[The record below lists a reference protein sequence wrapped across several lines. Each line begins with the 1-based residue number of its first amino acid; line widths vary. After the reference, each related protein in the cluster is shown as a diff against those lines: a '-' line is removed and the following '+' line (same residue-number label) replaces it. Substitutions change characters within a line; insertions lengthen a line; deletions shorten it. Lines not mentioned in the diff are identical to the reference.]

1 MSFCETISNEQPREA
16 SLSKLINKHKPH
28 YINMY
33 KSIVLAFVLLNVAGA
48 FAQNLGSIASIA
60 SNVDP
65 SSVSAATN
73 GQVSCTGSGCT
84 VASTAQQNAA
94 NGINSNQGS
103 IAAGVAAGQAVAS
116 SQGVTIPAEVNG
128 ALSAASGRNV
138 TADDINAAIAA
149 ANAAAANANV
159 DVSSDN
165 GKVTATATSGSARL
179 DLPLLAFVGFPAVA
193 ALFATRD

>member
-1 MSFCETISNEQPREA
+1 
-16 SLSKLINKHKPH
+16 
-28 YINMY
+28 MY
-33 KSIVLAFVLLNVAGA
+33 KSIVVAFVLLNVAGA

-60 SNVDP
+60 ANIDP
-65 SSVSAATN
+65 SSVSSATN
-73 GQVSCTGSGCT
+73 GQVACTGSGCT

-94 NGINSNQGS
+94 NTINSNQGS
-103 IAAGVAAGQAVAS
+103 VAVGVAAGQAIAG
-116 SQGVTIPAEVNG
+116 SQGVTIPSEVNS
-128 ALSAASGRNV
+128 ALSAAGAKNV

-159 DVSSDN
+159 DVSAEN
-165 GKVTATATSGSARL
+165 GKATATATSGSARL